1 MVQPIQPQLMQ
12 QPQHPVLPAQP
23 PALAPGTL
31 LAGRYLIQGYIG
43 GGGFGHIYKAQDRVL
58 GYRRAVKEAF
68 FRDPQTQRQ
77 FRLEAEFI
85 LNARHPNLVRGYA
98 VFEQA
103 GRFYLVMD
111 YVDGYTLEEIAIQHI
126 RRTGLPLPEVQVLDW
141 ILPIC
146 DAVYTLHTQPAPIIH
161 RDVKPAN
168 IKLTR
173 QGLPVL
179 IDLGLAKL
187 YAQGTQTIGAALA
200 FTPGY
205 APPEQYQASGAT
217 DQRTDIYGLG
227 ATLFYLLTGYQP
239 TEAPARLSAQA
250 LPSLCVLNP
259 VLSPATEQIV
269 LKAMSLDPA
278 ERQPDAHTL
287 MRELSAARL
296 ALTSPA
302 PPIIQSNPALPAVG
316 VALPVQTPP
325 HYDQTQMCLRCGTAN
340 PREARFCLRCGTP
353 FVMEQTEREELPVAP
368 GVRGSARAGAAEG
381 AGTGESSVR
390 VRRARVQRREDERE
404 TGERIDVPERADLP
418 SLSHQQHAHLLAPP
432 PNRAQRQTS
441 RNPRRMP
448 PMLDRS
454 QEQGT
459 YAAAAVVAPLFDG
472 LARVLPVRY
481 RKVPHSLARR
491 LIPQPLTYQHEILAV
506 TAAILALTSASL
518 SFAAILAPWMLFFAL
533 PALIL
538 AVWSLF
544 RQTTNTP
551 ADFTR
556 LAFVVLGVS
565 FLWPLLWY
573 LATHH
578 L

>member
-1 MVQPIQPQLMQ
+1 MQAVQ
-12 QPQHPVLPAQP
+12 QPQHHPPLFMQP
-23 PALAPGTL
+23 PALAPGTM
-31 LAGRYLIQGYIG
+31 LAGRYFIQGYIG

-58 GYRRAVKEAF
+58 GYRRAIKEAF

-85 LNARHPNLVRGYA
+85 LNARHPHLVRGYA

-111 YVDGYTLEEIAIQHI
+111 YVSGHTLEEIAIQQI
-126 RRTGLPLPEVQVLDW
+126 RHTNLPPSEAQVLDW

-146 DAVYTLHTQPAPIIH
+146 DAVATLHSQPAPIIH

-173 QGLPVL
+173 QGVPVL

-187 YAQGTQTIGAALA
+187 YAPGTQTIGAALA

-250 LPSLCVLNP
+250 LPSLCALNP
-259 VLSPATEQIV
+259 ALSTTTEQIV

-278 ERQPDAHTL
+278 ERQQDAHTL
-287 MRELSAARL
+287 RRELAAARL
-296 ALTSPA
+296 ALTSPVMLSVQSSVGEAGVRMTA
-302 PPIIQSNPALPAVG
+302 PPHM
-316 VALPVQTPP
+316 P
-325 HYDQTQMCLRCGTAN
+325 HYDQTQMCLQCSMVN
-340 PREARFCLRCGTP
+340 PLEARFCLRCGAPIVTGQ
-353 FVMEQTEREELPVAP
+353 VACEEPPVAF
-368 GVRGSARAGAAEG
+368 GVRLVAHAATDGGVDGGSRKRE
-381 AGTGESSVR
+381 
-390 VRRARVQRREDERE
+390 RRARRREDSHRKDSRVDMPVH
-404 TGERIDVPERADLP
+404 TDSPPLP
-418 SLSHQQHAHLLAPP
+418 HQQHAHLLAPP
-432 PNRAQRQTS
+432 HRGAQLWLGGGG
-441 RNPRRMP
+441 RMP
-448 PMLDRS
+448 PMMDSAQAGR
-454 QEQGT
+454 QG
-459 YAAAAVVAPLFDG
+459 AKAVAVVAPIFDG

-481 RKVPHSLARR
+481 RKVPQSLARR
-491 LIPQPLTYQHEILAV
+491 LVPQPLTYQHESVAV
-506 TAAILALTSASL
+506 IAAILALTSASL
-518 SFAAILAPWMLFFAL
+518 SFAAVLSPWMLFFAL
-533 PALIL
+533 PALVL

-544 RQTTNTP
+544 RQSTSTP
-551 ADFTR
+551 VDFTR
-556 LAFVVLGVS
+556 LAVAALLVS
-565 FLWPLLWY
+565 CLWPFFWY

-578 L
+578 LVL

>member
-1 MVQPIQPQLMQ
+1 MQPMQ
-12 QPQHPVLPAQP
+12 QPQQQNHPPLPTQP
-23 PALAPGTL
+23 PALAPGTM
-31 LAGRYLIQGYIG
+31 LAGRYFIQGYIG

-58 GYRRAVKEAF
+58 GYRRAIKEAF
-68 FRDPQTQRQ
+68 FRDPLTQRQ

-98 VFEQA
+98 IFEQA

-111 YVDGYTLEEIAIQHI
+111 YVNGNTLEEIAIQHI
-126 RRTGLPLPEVQVLDW
+126 RHTNLPLSEAQVLDW

-146 DAVYTLHTQPAPIIH
+146 DAVHTLHSQPAPIIH

-173 QGLPVL
+173 EGAPVL

-250 LPSLCVLNP
+250 LPSLCALNP
-259 VLSPATEQIV
+259 ALSTTTEQIV

-278 ERQPDAHTL
+278 ERQQDAHTL
-287 MRELSAARL
+287 MRELAAARL
-296 ALTSPA
+296 AL
-302 PPIIQSNPALPAVG
+302 NPATIPVVQSSA
-316 VALPVQTPP
+316 ALQALSRS
-325 HYDQTQMCLRCGTAN
+325 DQTQMCMHCGTAN
-340 PREARFCLRCGTP
+340 PGEAQFCLRCGSP
-353 FVMEQTEREELPVAP
+353 FVAARAEREAAPVAS
-368 GVRGSARAGAAEG
+368 GAQLVVQTATDGAA
-381 AGTGESSVR
+381 AGDSQVR
-390 VRRARVQRREDERE
+390 KRRARVRRKEDDGPVHAPVR
-404 TGERIDVPERADLP
+404 TDSPPLP
-418 SLSHQQHAHLLAPP
+418 HQQHAHLLAPP
-432 PNRAQRQTS
+432 PNRAAQQRHGGVQPLPQVWDQAHM
-441 RNPRRMP
+441 RG
-448 PMLDRS
+448 
-454 QEQGT
+454 QGA
-459 YAAAAVVAPLFDG
+459 YAAVAVVAPIFDG
-472 LARVLPVRY
+472 LARVLPGRY

-491 LIPQPLTYQHEILAV
+491 LVPQPLTYEHETVAV
-506 TAAILALTSASL
+506 IAAILALTSASL
-518 SFAAILAPWMLFFAL
+518 SFAAILAPWMVFFAL
-533 PALIL
+533 PALVL

-544 RQTTNTP
+544 RQTTSTP
-551 ADFTR
+551 VDFTR
-556 LAFVVLGVS
+556 LAFIALVVS
-565 FLWPLLWY
+565 FFWPFFWF

-578 L
+578 MVL